1 MLKKLLTY
9 SQVISLPLPGPPPR
23 IPAAARYIYYYE
35 QQGGQFWIVTGGQFW
50 VDKPRVVRIVVCPV
64 LLPVTSNTFQ

>member
-35 QQGGQFWIVTGGQFW
+35 QQGGSILDCHGGS
-50 VDKPRVVRIVVCPV
+50 I
-64 LLPVTSNTFQ
+64 LG